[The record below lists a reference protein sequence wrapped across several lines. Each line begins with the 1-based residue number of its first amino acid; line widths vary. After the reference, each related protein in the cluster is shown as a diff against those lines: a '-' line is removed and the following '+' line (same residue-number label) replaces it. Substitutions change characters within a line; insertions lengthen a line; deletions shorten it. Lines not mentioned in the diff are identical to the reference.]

1 MASGA
6 LPAEDV
12 QYVGQ
17 VVAQRTGL
25 TEADAEKRVNDMF
38 TRAQA
43 QLRDAQ
49 TAAKQ
54 AADTARKTSAYAA
67 LWLFVSLLAGAFVAS
82 WAATFGGRQDRK
94 SVV

>member
-6 LPAEDV
+6 LPAEDD
-12 QYVGQ
+12 QYIGQ

-25 TEADAEKRVNDMF
+25 TPADAEKRVNDMF

-67 LWLFVSLLAGAFVAS
+67 LWFFVSMLAGAFVAG
-82 WAATFGGRQDRK
+82 WAATFGGQQRDL
-94 SVV
+94 